1 MRIALKILA
10 APFVVVLTVLWAFL
24 VFVSCFAETILQCV
38 SGLAALVALALFI
51 MGQTTGG
58 IVFAVIAFL
67 ISPVGIPAVAKW
79 LIDKL
84 DDLNDA
90 LKCFITT

>member
-1 MRIALKILA
+1 MRIIFKILV
-10 APFVVVLTVLWAFL
+10 APFVVVLTVLWAVLIF
-24 VFVSCFAETILQCV
+24 VFCWAETILHYA
-38 SGLAALVALALFI
+38 SGLVGLIALVLFF

-67 ISPVGIPAVAKW
+67 ISPVGIPAIAEW

-84 DDLNDA
+84 DDMNNA

>member
-1 MRIALKILA
+1 MRIILKILA
-10 APFVVVLTVLWAFL
+10 APFVVVLTISWAFL
-24 VFVSCFAETILQCV
+24 VFLFCWAETILQFI
-38 SGLAALVALALFI
+38 SGIAGLVTLALFI

-58 IVFAVIAFL
+58 IVLAVVAFL
-67 ISPVGIPAVAKW
+67 ISPVGLPLVAKW

-90 LKCFITT
+90 LKGFITT